1 MSCFPGN
8 RGPCTLTYFFGQGG
22 SEGVWRRCKK
32 AARCSIPH
40 LYGPTL
46 TPQSQSVTS
55 GLASLQVA
63 AYGGK
68 LRYTLSYTAG
78 PQGSP
83 LSDPDVQITVS
94 IWMPCW
100 VGRRAGLKP
109 GAPSAFVLCPFH
121 PALSFLAQA
130 GRVRSVPPH
139 PCLVGH
145 YPSRG
150 SCCWEKGAVG
160 MCLTP
165 LGT

>member
-94 IWMPCW
+94 I
-100 VGRRAGLKP
+100 
-109 GAPSAFVLCPFH
+109 
-121 PALSFLAQA
+121 
-130 GRVRSVPPH
+130 
-139 PCLVGH
+139 
-145 YPSRG
+145 
-150 SCCWEKGAVG
+150 
-160 MCLTP
+160 
-165 LGT
+165 